1 LALNVSS
8 WCGNRQKL
16 IGAELKIELVVSD
29 DCLIP
34 QLQKLDDQIRVVIG
48 LQHDFDD
55 ILDICAGKLTNEEIA
70 HIHRLWS
77 DDEFPRNFRR
87 DGASLIITSRDD

>member
-1 LALNVSS
+1 M
-8 WCGNRQKL
+8 
-16 IGAELKIELVVSD
+16 KIELVVSD

-34 QLQKLDDQIRVVIG
+34 QLTKVEGLIKVLIG
-48 LQHDFDD
+48 IQHDFDD
-55 ILDICAGKLTNEEIA
+55 ILDVCAGSLSNDEIA

-87 DGASLIITSRDD
+87 EGPNLIITSRDD

>member
-1 LALNVSS
+1 MN
-8 WCGNRQKL
+8 
-16 IGAELKIELVVSD
+16 GAELKIELVVSD

-34 QLQKLDDQIRVVIG
+34 ELEKSDLLVRVVIG

-55 ILDICAGKLTNEEIA
+55 ILDICAGNLSNEEIS

-77 DDEFPRNFRR
+77 DDEYPRKFRR
-87 DGASLIITSRDD
+87 DGAKLVITSRDD

>member
-1 LALNVSS
+1 MN
-8 WCGNRQKL
+8 
-16 IGAELKIELVVSD
+16 GAELKIELVVSD

-34 QLQKLDDQIRVVIG
+34 QLSKSEDLIRVVIG

-55 ILDICAGKLTNEEIA
+55 ILDTCAGKLTNEEIT

-77 DDEFPRNFRR
+77 DDEFPRNFQRN
-87 DGASLIITSRDD
+87 GPNLTITSRDD

>member
-1 LALNVSS
+1 LNGV
-8 WCGNRQKL
+8 
-16 IGAELKIELVVSD
+16 ILKIELVVSD

-34 QLQKLDDQIRVVIG
+34 QLSVIPQSSTEAGQIRVLIG
-48 LQHDFDD
+48 IQHDFDD
-55 ILDICAGKLTNEEIA
+55 ILDICAGNLSNEEIA

-87 DGASLIITSRDD
+87 EGANLIITSRDD